1 MDHSS
6 DETVAGLVRDLQGW
20 QRHGDG
26 IWRTYQF
33 DDFASAAQFV
43 GRVADATG
51 SSGHQPDIAIRG
63 GRVTLELTPAAGT
76 TLTADDLAVAS
87 RIQRLVG
94 DHHHPVGRA
103 TPWSPTGRLTG
114 IRQRPVGPAGP

>member
-1 MDHSS
+1 MATN
-6 DETVAGLVRDLQGW
+6 DEALARALQELPGW
-20 QRHGDG
+20 QREGDS
-26 IWRTYQF
+26 IWKTYQF
-33 DDFASAAQFV
+33 DDFASATLFV
-43 GRVADATG
+43 CRVADATAAA
-51 SSGHQPDIAIRG
+51 GHQPDIAIRG
-63 GRVTLELTPAAGT
+63 GRVTLELAPRTGK

-103 TPWSPTGRLTG
+103 APWSPSGQLAG

>member
-1 MDHSS
+1 MATN
-6 DETVAGLVRDLQGW
+6 DEALARALQELPGW
-20 QRHGDG
+20 QREGDS
-26 IWRTYQF
+26 IWKTYQF
-33 DDFASAAQFV
+33 DDFASATLFV
-43 GRVADATG
+43 GRVADATAAA
-51 SSGHQPDIAIRG
+51 GHQPDIAIRG
-63 GRVTLELTPAAGT
+63 GRVTLELTPRTGT

-103 TPWSPTGRLTG
+103 APWSPSDRLTG

>member
-6 DETVAGLVRDLQGW
+6 DETVAGLVQDLQGW

-51 SSGHQPDIAIRG
+51 STGHQPDIAIRG
-63 GRVTLELTPAAGT
+63 GRVTLELVPAAGA

-103 TPWSPTGRLTG
+103 APWSPTGRLTG
-114 IRQRPVGPAGP
+114 LRQRPVGPAGP